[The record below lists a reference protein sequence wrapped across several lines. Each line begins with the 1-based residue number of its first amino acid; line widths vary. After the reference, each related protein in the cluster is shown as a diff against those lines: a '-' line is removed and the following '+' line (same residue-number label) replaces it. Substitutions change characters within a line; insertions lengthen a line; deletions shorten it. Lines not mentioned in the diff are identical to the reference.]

1 MFRKLSD
8 YISLNYISR
17 YYVLAIDVVA
27 TTVATNILY
36 WSFSSIL
43 GNQVETLAYLWL
55 SLATIVISVIAFM
68 LFKTHHGILRH
79 TTMREMWRVSGAS
92 ILKSILLYLVII
104 ISLKGSFQLDNI
116 KVFIFQVAD
125 IVITLFTLIMIR
137 VVLTNFYNLLVTRTA
152 RNGAKRIMIYGNDDD
167 AVSVLGLIDKT
178 QEMHYK
184 CMGFVMFDESKD
196 KKLLCG
202 FPVFG
207 VENERA
213 FNKLMNAYSVEA
225 LIFPN
230 RRSARIEK
238 DRMVEYC
245 ARKKME
251 VLIKPTISGISD
263 SYASQLREV
272 KIEDL
277 LGREQVE
284 INMKEINNFLTDKV
298 VMVSGAAGSIGSEL
312 CRLLLTIPIQ
322 KLIMLDIA
330 ETPMHNVQ
338 LELRDLAPKV
348 EKKFI
353 IADIRSRERVDAI
366 FARYSPNV
374 VFHAA
379 AYKHVPLMES
389 NPCEAVNVNV
399 LGTKKL
405 ADLSVKYGVE
415 KFVMIS
421 TDKAVN
427 PANVMGAS
435 KRIAE
440 IYVQSLSKA
449 IASKKIA
456 GRTKFITTRFG
467 NVLGSNGS
475 VIPLFR
481 DQIASGGP
489 ITVTDPNIVR
499 YFMTIPE
506 ACRLVMEAAT
516 MGKGNEIFVFDMGEP
531 CKIVDL
537 AEKMVTLAGLT
548 PGHDIEI
555 KYIGLRPG
563 EKLYEELLN
572 DNENTL
578 PTIHNKIFLA
588 KVRDYDYYEVE
599 KDLEELKKDAYSM
612 KKEDTVVTMKKIVP
626 EYKSCNS
633 RYEKFDGS

>member
-27 TTVATNILY
+27 TMVATNVLY
-36 WSFSSIL
+36 WAVSSIL
-43 GNQVETLAYLWL
+43 GNQVELSAYLWL
-55 SLATIVISVIAFM
+55 SLSTALVSVIAFM

-92 ILKSILLYLVII
+92 ILKSIFLYTII
-104 ISLKGSFQLDNI
+104 VLFLKDYFHLDNI

-137 VVLTNFYNLLVTRTA
+137 VFLTNFYNLIVTHTA

-167 AVSVLGLIDKT
+167 AVSVLGLIDKS
-178 QEMHYK
+178 QDVHYK
-184 CMGFVMFDESKD
+184 CMGFMMFDPGKD

-202 FPVFG
+202 YPVFG
-207 VENERA
+207 IENERE
-213 FNKLMNAYSVEA
+213 FVKLMNSYAVEA

-230 RRSARIEK
+230 RKNARMEK
-238 DRMVEYC
+238 DRVVEYC

-251 VLIKPTISGISD
+251 VLIKPTLSGISD
-263 SYASQLREV
+263 SYAHQLRGV

-277 LGREQVE
+277 LGREQVD

-312 CRLLLTIPIQ
+312 SRLLLTIPIQ
-322 KLIMLDIA
+322 KLILLDMA
-330 ETPMHNVQ
+330 ETPMHNLQ
-338 LELRDLAPKV
+338 LELRDTAPNV

-353 IADIRSRERVDAI
+353 IADIRSRERVEAI

-399 LGTKKL
+399 FGTKKL

-449 IASKKIA
+449 VASRKVQ

-481 DQIASGGP
+481 DQIANGGP
-489 ITVTDPNIVR
+489 ITITDPNIVR

-531 CKIVDL
+531 CKIVEL
-537 AEKMVTLAGLT
+537 ANKMITLAGLT
-548 PGHDIEI
+548 PGQDIEI

-572 DNENTL
+572 DEENTI
-578 PTIHNKIFLA
+578 PTVHNKIFLA
-588 KVRDYDYYEVE
+588 KVRDYDYFDVD
-599 KDLEELKKDAYSM
+599 KNLETLKLEAYSM
-612 KKEDTVVTMKKIVP
+612 RKEDTVAIMKKMVP
-626 EYKSCNS
+626 EFKSCNS
-633 RYEKFDGS
+633 RYVKLDEI

>member
-27 TTVATNILY
+27 TMVATNVLY
-36 WSFSSIL
+36 WAVSSIL
-43 GNQVETLAYLWL
+43 GNQVELSAYVWL
-55 SLATIVISVIAFM
+55 SLSTALVSVIAFM

-92 ILKSILLYLVII
+92 ILKSIFLYTII
-104 ISLKGSFQLDNI
+104 VLFLKDYFHLDNI

-137 VVLTNFYNLLVTRTA
+137 VFLTNFYNLIVTHTA

-167 AVSVLGLIDKT
+167 AVSVLGLIDKS
-178 QEMHYK
+178 QDVHYK
-184 CMGFVMFDESKD
+184 CMGFIMFYPGKD
-196 KKLLCG
+196 KNLLCG
-202 FPVFG
+202 YPVFSI
-207 VENERA
+207 ENERE
-213 FNKLMNAYSVEA
+213 FVKLMNSYAVEA

-230 RRSARIEK
+230 RKNARMEK
-238 DRMVEYC
+238 DRVVEYC
-245 ARKKME
+245 ARKKLE
-251 VLIKPTISGISD
+251 VLIKPTLSGISD
-263 SYASQLREV
+263 SYAHQLRGV

-312 CRLLLTIPIQ
+312 SRLLLTIPIQ
-322 KLIMLDIA
+322 KLILLDMA
-330 ETPMHNVQ
+330 ETPMHNLQ
-338 LELRDLAPKV
+338 LELRDTAPNV

-353 IADIRSRERVDAI
+353 IADIRSRERVEAI

-399 LGTKKL
+399 FGTKKL

-449 IASKKIA
+449 VASRKVQ

-481 DQIASGGP
+481 DQIANGGP
-489 ITVTDPNIVR
+489 ITITDPNIVR

-531 CKIVDL
+531 CKIVEL
-537 AEKMVTLAGLT
+537 ANKMITLAGLT
-548 PGHDIEI
+548 PGQDIEI

-572 DNENTL
+572 DEENTL

-588 KVRDYDYYEVE
+588 KVRDYDFFDVE
-599 KDLEELKKDAYSM
+599 KNLETLKLEAYSM
-612 KKEDTVVTMKKIVP
+612 KKEDTVAIMKKMVP
-626 EYKSCNS
+626 EFKSCNS
-633 RYEKFDGS
+633 RYVKLDEV